1 MVGTLD
7 IWLQRWKTRSTT
19 SERDIPHKK
28 VSNQYNCSE
37 DRGWF
42 EDDSDSGSNTIGDEA
57 LQNVMFLAGPVGV

>member
-7 IWLQRWKTRSTT
+7 IWLQRWKARSTM

-28 VSNQYNCSE
+28 VSNQYNCYE